1 MKTPFRQVSVLHL
14 DPFSGVAGD
23 MFLGLLVD
31 LGLDPALLAA
41 LPARLGLSGVAV
53 RAERATRGPLDAA
66 RVRVTVRGHEEA
78 PAAPLDDLL
87 EGDGPP
93 HPHVGHDPG
102 HDHGDHD
109 HDHAEPPHPVDEA
122 HHHEGRRL
130 AEMLAAFERAAL
142 PPRAL
147 ERARRAAGLLYAA
160 EGKVH
165 GVPADEVHLHEA
177 GADDALVDIAGTCL
191 GLEELGIARVTCSA
205 PVPLGGGAIRC
216 AHGVLPV
223 PVPAVV
229 ELLRG
234 VPVAGGPIAKE
245 LVTPTGAALLV
256 AVVDAFGPLPP
267 LTVER
272 VGHGAGGRD
281 DAALPNVLR
290 GLVGTP
296 LEQVAGTRQ
305 VAVLETALDDILPQ
319 DVPVLIERLLAAGA
333 RDAMVAPVQMKKG
346 RPGFHVTVL
355 CDPGEEHRLAGI
367 LLHETP
373 TLGVRMRVDRR
384 VEWDRDVI
392 AVPTPWGPVRVKR
405 AKDTRGRVLRA
416 QPEFDDCRRLAD
428 AGGVTPDA
436 VRRAAQAAL
445 GEPPAED
452 PT

>member
-1 MKTPFRQVSVLHL
+1 ML
-14 DPFSGVAGD
+14 
-23 MFLGLLVD
+23 LGLLVD
-31 LGLDPALLAA
+31 LGLDPAVLAE
-41 LPARLGLSGVAV
+41 LPGRLGLSAVAV
-53 RAERATRGPLDAA
+53 RAERTTRGPLDAA
-66 RVRVTVRGHEEA
+66 RVRVAVRGHEEP
-78 PAAPLDDLL
+78 PAEALDDLL

-93 HPHVGHDPG
+93 HAA
-102 HDHGDHD
+102 GDHD
-109 HDHAEPPHPVDEA
+109 HGHPEVGHRDDVADPHRGEA
-122 HHHEGRRL
+122 GHHDGRRL
-130 AEMLAAFERAAL
+130 VEMLAAFERAAL

-165 GVPADEVHLHEA
+165 GVPTDEVHLHEA

-234 VPVAGGPIAKE
+234 VPVAGGPIPKE

-256 AVVDAFGPLPP
+256 ALVDTFGPLPP
-267 LTVER
+267 LTLER
-272 VGHGAGGRD
+272 VGHGAGGRN

-290 GLVGTP
+290 GLLGAP
-296 LEQVAGTRQ
+296 LEETAGTRQ
-305 VAVLETALDDILPQ
+305 VAVLETALDDMLPQ

-333 RDAMVAPVQMKKG
+333 RDAMVTPVQMKKG
-346 RPGFHVTVL
+346 RPGFHLTVI

-367 LLHETP
+367 LLHDTP

-392 AVPTPWGPVRVKR
+392 AVQTPWGPVRVKR

-416 QPEFDDCRRLAD
+416 QPEFDDCRHAAD
-428 AGGVTPDA
+428 AAGVTPDA
-436 VRRAAQAAL
+436 VRQAARRAA

-452 PT
+452 PS